1 MQLGLDLNALYTSL
15 EQRIPPAV
23 LVTVGAVRPGA
34 IKAVTG
40 VVTVEAL

>member
-1 MQLGLDLNALYTSL
+1 
-15 EQRIPPAV
+15 
-23 LVTVGAVRPGA
+23 LVTDTSGVFQQIAGA